1 MIEYYEQLTQE
12 EQEAVTEVIR
22 TLYRQTYL
30 LERKYDRRT
39 GRMQYM
45 KEYRVCSKH
54 LEFLKEYFTVAGMTL
69 QENVHMGVI
78 CIQGGPNWG
87 EKLPRLATVYL
98 LVLKLIYDEQMAS
111 VSSSSHIVTTMG
123 AVNGKDGEFRV
134 LKSLPSVTEMRRTIA
149 LLRKYQ
155 IIEPLEVLEEMNE
168 ETRMIIYPCIQAVR
182 MGEGIKELLAEF
194 GEEDNLGDETAIQ
207 STIEDMSE

>member
-39 GRMQYM
+39 GRLQYM

-54 LEFLKEYFTVAGMTL
+54 LEFLKEYFAVAGMTL

-78 CIQGGPNWG
+78 YIQGGPNWG

-123 AVNGKDGEFRV
+123 AVNGKAGEFRV

-149 LLRKYQ
+149 LLKKYQ

-168 ETRMIIYPCIQAVR
+168 ETRMIIYPCIQAVL
-182 MGEGIKELLAEF
+182 MGEGVKELLAEF

>member
-54 LEFLKEYFTVAGMTL
+54 LEFLKEYFAVAGMTL

-123 AVNGKDGEFRV
+123 AVNGKAGEFRV

-149 LLRKYQ
+149 LLKKYQ

-168 ETRMIIYPCIQAVR
+168 ETRMIIYPCIQAVL